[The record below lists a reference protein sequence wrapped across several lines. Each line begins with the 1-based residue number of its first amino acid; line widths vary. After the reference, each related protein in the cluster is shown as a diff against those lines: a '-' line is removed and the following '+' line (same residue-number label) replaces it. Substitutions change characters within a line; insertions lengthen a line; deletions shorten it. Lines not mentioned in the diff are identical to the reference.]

1 VKTTE
6 NDRTGTGGRATF
18 DSQRRRKK
26 GRRKV
31 TSSEQ
36 GNGGGTWRGHD
47 LKRQHDGNG
56 IWQRKRRLR
65 QGRIKSYFVGGQQ
78 LHQQDSRGVTRITT
92 DRLNILR

>member
-1 VKTTE
+1 VL
-6 NDRTGTGGRATF
+6 TF
-18 DSQRRRKK
+18 SSQRKKEDGK

-47 LKRQHDGNG
+47 LKRQHDGNE

-65 QGRIKSYFVGGQQ
+65 QGRIKSYFVGDNNCINRIQE
-78 LHQQDSRGVTRITT
+78 GVTLITT
-92 DRLNILR
+92 DRHQQDPRWCNAHNN